1 VLMHRPGGELARS
14 RNPEAVL
21 MLEPLDPDLA
31 ARQHAALAETYRRAG
46 VIVYSAVPD
55 GFSRSRPSPNL
66 MFVADLLFMTPEGAI
81 LARPASLVRAGEERH
96 IARRL
101 ADLGVPI
108 LMSVHGRGTFEGA
121 DAAWLDEKSVLL
133 ARGRRTNREGAEQV
147 AAILTGIGVTTI
159 QVDLPDDGMHL
170 MGQLRFLDKRT
181 VVSWPGR
188 NSLKTLQA
196 LGEHGYSVLEM
207 PDAGELRHGM
217 ALNFVCLGPRRIVM
231 PTGNPASQVFLEKR
245 GVECLTVEVG
255 EITKAAGAIG
265 CLTGVLQRR

>member
-1 VLMHRPGGELARS
+1 MRPGSTRK
-14 RNPEAVL
+14 
-21 MLEPLDPDLA
+21 
-31 ARQHAALAETYRRAG
+31 
-46 VIVYSAVPD
+46 
-55 GFSRSRPSPNL
+55 
-66 MFVADLLFMTPEGAI
+66 
-81 LARPASLVRAGEERH
+81 ASC
-96 IARRL
+96 
-101 ADLGVPI
+101 
-108 LMSVHGRGTFEGA
+108 
-121 DAAWLDEKSVLL
+121 W
-133 ARGRRTNREGAEQV
+133 REGAEQV

-255 EITKAAGAIG
+255 EITKADRGAAAALKVFRRPGAGSVT
-265 CLTGVLQRR
+265 LGVPPATEPVGQPTPPARKSAARKKRGRAAGKDDFPGPELQACWRE